1 MLRELLFSK
10 FHHRVT
16 LRCFLLNVF
25 SLLSSRKNSA
35 KRADLFLTTVS
46 RFHYKRESFP
56 SVILSATNIIVS
68 GKNINSVELK
78 SRRRTPHEVRCRS
91 KVHVVGV
98 EIHYPGRL
106 KRASLTEG
114 KALVEKRK
122 EMREILG
129 EEKER
134 RQPVLTGCFEQLIQP
149 LWRNN
154 RLAKCSPAAAC
165 CYTPSAEA
173 NSLQRRPQTT
183 KVPRR
188 KTNETVNRRAQRE
201 IESGI

>member
-1 MLRELLFSK
+1 MIKHVKHFLNYRLLRELSFSK
-10 FHHRVT
+10 FHHPVK
-16 LRCFLLNVF
+16 LRCFFLNVS
-25 SLLSSRKNSA
+25 SLLSSRKNSGSIF
-35 KRADLFLTTVS
+35 DNCVS
-46 RFHYKRESFP
+46 FPLPEESFP
-56 SVILSATNIIVS
+56 FVILRASNIIVS

-78 SRRRTPHEVRCRS
+78 SQRRTPHEVRCRS

-188 KTNETVNRRAQRE
+188 KTNETANRRA
-201 IESGI
+201 